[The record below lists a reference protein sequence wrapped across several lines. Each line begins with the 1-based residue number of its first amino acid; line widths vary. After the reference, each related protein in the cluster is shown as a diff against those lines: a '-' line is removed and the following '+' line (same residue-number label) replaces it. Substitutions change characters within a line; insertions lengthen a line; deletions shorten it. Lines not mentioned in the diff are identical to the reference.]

1 LIALVVWQQLL
12 DGLGWVLAWI
22 YDLVPNYGLAIII
35 LTIAIRALLLPLGFK
50 QIKSMQNMQA
60 LQPKLKEIQKKYKNN
75 RQKQQEEQMK
85 LYRESGVSPFSGCLP
100 MILTL
105 PFLFAMYAVIKQP
118 AVVPAPANE
127 QPVTGQVFT
136 VVNNHLPEDSSLFHN
151 VLTHENT
158 DFLFMNL
165 QCNLVGA
172 GTQVPLKYKDPT
184 DGQVKQLPGPGNPD
198 PKEQTPAPIL
208 GKGGTTLP
216 LDPTTQAFLDCG
228 TKRFPDIVPYVL
240 IVALMVGLTFFQT
253 FQMQRA
259 SPQGAQSS
267 QQQTITKLM
276 PLMFAFFGLQF
287 PAGLVVYWTVSNALQ
302 IGQQTYLLRKGHIGP
317 EALERRIQQQKT
329 MPANPQP
336 KRGIMGWMTEKAQAV
351 QQQRTDVTKQ
361 QGPRST
367 GSTRRKPT
375 GQPKK
380 GSGQPKKGGTPPR
393 GKTGSS
399 NGQPPSAGNP
409 KDPTR
414 RRKGASPGNQL
425 RRDPQQEPTPPKS
438 QRPPDDEPNAPEG
451 GS

>member
-12 DGLGWVLAWI
+12 DALGWVLASI
-22 YDLVPNYGLAIII
+22 YDLVPNYGIAIII

-100 MILTL
+100 MLLTL
-105 PFLFAMYAVIKQP
+105 PFLFAMYAVIRQP
-118 AVVPAPANE
+118 AIVPAPSSE
-127 QPVTGQVFT
+127 QPTRSSQVFMVT
-136 VVNNHLPEDSSLFHN
+136 NNHLPEDSALFQA

-172 GTQVPLKYKDPT
+172 GTQVPIKYKDPT

-198 PKEQTPAPIL
+198 PNEQTPAPIL
-208 GKGGTTLP
+208 GENGTQLP
-216 LDPTTQAFLDCG
+216 FDAKTQAFLDCG
-228 TKRFPDIVPYVL
+228 TVRFPDIVPYVL

-259 SPQGAQSS
+259 SPQGSQSS
-267 QQQTITKLM
+267 QQQTITRVM

-317 EALERRIQQQKT
+317 EALERRIQQQK
-329 MPANPQP
+329 ARAEDPQP
-336 KRGIMGWMTEKAQAV
+336 RRGIMSWMTERAQAA
-351 QQQRTDVTKQ
+351 QQQRSDLQKRDQ
-361 QGPRST
+361 KPRPAGSGPR
-367 GSTRRKPT
+367 KPG
-375 GQPKK
+375 GQGKK
-380 GSGQPKKGGTPPR
+380 GSGPAKKGTPRPAQ
-393 GKTGSS
+393 GKKNPGSGGPTTPAKP
-399 NGQPPSAGNP
+399 N
-409 KDPTR
+409 DPDR
-414 RRKGASPGNQL
+414 RRKGAAPGNQL
-425 RRDPQQEPTPPKS
+425 RRDPTPEPPE
-438 QRPPDDEPNAPEG
+438 DDT
-451 GS
+451 